1 MRGDHARA
9 SAATGL
15 PAAAAPAAAAPPVS
29 AEALA
34 LLARADAEL
43 LAGQFAP
50 ETSDRFVHAHLAAIR
65 AAAAVLAVRG
75 RPGRRSAARTVWEML
90 TRVAPELE
98 TWAAFFAGAAA
109 LRSRV
114 EAGRRD
120 LVTDDRAESALA
132 AAEDFRDAV
141 EVVLGAATAVP
152 LRPGRRPVLAVRV
165 S

>member
-1 MRGDHARA
+1 MEVNLMGVDHAREPVFTRA
-9 SAATGL
+9 
-15 PAAAAPAAAAPPVS
+15 PVS
-29 AEALA
+29 TEALA
-34 LLARADAEL
+34 LLARSDAEL
-43 LAGQFAP
+43 LVAQFAP
-50 ETSDRFVHAHLAAIR
+50 EASDRFVHAHLAAVR

-98 TWAAFFAGAAA
+98 TWAVFFAGAAP

-120 LVTDDRAESALA
+120 LVTDDRAECALA
-132 AAEDFRDAV
+132 AAEDFRDTV
-141 EVVLGAATAVP
+141 EEVLGGGTVRMH
-152 LRPGRRPVLAVRV
+152 RPSRRPVLSVRV

>member
-1 MRGDHARA
+1 MLGDHARGP
-9 SAATGL
+9 AATR
-15 PAAAAPAAAAPPVS
+15 APAAAAAPVS

-50 ETSDRFVHAHLAAIR
+50 ESGDRFIHAHLAAIR

-98 TWAAFFAGAAA
+98 TWAVYFAGAAP

-120 LVTDDRAESALA
+120 LVTDDRAECALA
-132 AAEDFRDAV
+132 AAEDFRDTV
-141 EVVLGAATAVP
+141 EEVLGGGTVGMH
-152 LRPGRRPVLAVRV
+152 RPSRRPVLSVRA